1 MALLKASLISSTPLS
16 DVVFSKTGQT
26 KKSTTRELRRWNL
39 SGSSSNSK
47 KMVLREVVLKYTDKI
62 LYAQAEDDVIPLGE
76 AEHLLES
83 SSRNKSLDMLYM
95 SAANHIGYKYF

>member
-26 KKSTTRELRRWNL
+26 KKSTTRELIRRWNV

-47 KMVLREVVLKYTDKI
+47 KMVLRAVVHKFTDKV
-62 LYAQAEDDVIPLGE
+62 LYAQAEDDFVEILLSFLVIPLGE
-76 AEHLLES
+76 AERLLES
-83 SSRNKSLDMLYM
+83 SSRNKSFDML
-95 SAANHIGYKYF
+95 